1 MNVESIDRVC
11 SMEFD
16 QSQPIWMQIYEWIC
30 NCIASAEWGADAR
43 IPSVR
48 ELGARLAVNPNT
60 VMRAYERLT
69 DDGLVFNR
77 RGIGYF
83 VAEGAQPKAAATLRR
98 RFEQEQLPR
107 IFRSMRRVGL
117 TPEEFGIL
125 YRKYLE
131 EDENKQ

>member
-1 MNVESIDRVC
+1 
-11 SMEFD
+11 MEFD
-16 QSQPIWMQIYEWIC
+16 QSQPIWMQICELIC
-30 NCIASAEWGADAR
+30 NRIASAEWKAGER

-48 ELGARLAVNPNT
+48 ELGAGLAVNPNT

-69 DDGLVFNR
+69 EEELVFNR

-83 VAEGAQPKAAATLRR
+83 VAEGAQPRAAAALRR
-98 RFEQEQLPR
+98 RFEEEQLPR

-117 TPEEFGIL
+117 TADEFVIL

-131 EDENKQ
+131 TDENKQ

>member
-1 MNVESIDRVC
+1 
-11 SMEFD
+11 MEFEP
-16 QSQPIWMQIYEWIC
+16 SQPIWLQIYETVC
-30 NCIASAEWGADAR
+30 NRIAAAEWPETER

-48 ELGARLAVNPNT
+48 ELGAALAVNPNT

-69 DDGLVFNR
+69 DEALVFNR

-83 VAEGAQPKAAATLRR
+83 VAEGARRQAAATLRR

-107 IFRSMRRVGL
+107 IFRSMRRVGM
-117 TPEEFGIL
+117 TADEFTDL

-131 EDENKQ
+131 TDENKQ

>member
-1 MNVESIDRVC
+1 
-11 SMEFD
+11 
-16 QSQPIWMQIYEWIC
+16 MQIYEWIC
-30 NCIASAEWGADAR
+30 NRIASAEWGADAR

-48 ELGARLAVNPNT
+48 ELGTRLAVNPNT

-69 DDGLVFNR
+69 DEGLVFNR

-83 VAEGAQPKAAATLRR
+83 VAEGAQPRAAALLRR